1 MKRTIH
7 KLLLL
12 VAILMMAAMLM
23 TGCDFLISLL
33 PDSYAIEPTSGEE
46 TSEIYGEYGGGY
58 P

>member
-1 MKRTIH
+1 MKRIIH

-46 TSEIYGEYGGGY
+46 TSEIYGEYGGA
-58 P
+58 

>member
-12 VAILMMAAMLM
+12 AAILIAAAMLM

-33 PDSYAIEPTSGEE
+33 PDSYAIEPTSAEE
-46 TSEIYGEYGGGY
+46 TIEIYGAFL